1 MELFHPARFIR
12 ASISLTQIPPS
23 STPIHSSKK
32 KYTSSK
38 WTSPSP
44 LTACSAFHCEV
55 EKRRRI
61 RGRNVRLAKFFDR
74 VHRESLELFDY
85 SVFDEQ
91 WKKRKEGKGKIF
103 LLCVGDEVGLDR
115 RSNDRSA
122 CKVSSVVS
130 RAHYGEPLIRIR
142 AHFTGS
148 NSVCICRS
156 TVLLPRHVSR
166 NNRLANQRIL
176 AEW

>member
-85 SVFDEQ
+85 NVFDEQ
-91 WKKRKEGKGKIF
+91 WKKKKRGKR
-103 LLCVGDEVGLDR
+103 GDFPVMRWVGLDR

-122 CKVSSVVS
+122 CEVSSVVF

>member
-44 LTACSAFHCEV
+44 LTACSTFHCEI

-85 SVFDEQ
+85 NVFDEQ
-91 WKKRKEGKGKIF
+91 WKKKKRGKR
-103 LLCVGDEVGLDR
+103 GDFPVMRWVGLDR